1 MSLNSSVKGQDH
13 LVCIVII
20 QLAKCLL
27 NLKKIIIKTPDNL
40 DLKKKPIDVK
50 SGGRTGHHFDL
61 GFKRSNCLQLP
72 ICY

>member
-1 MSLNSSVKGQDH
+1 M
-13 LVCIVII
+13 
-20 QLAKCLL
+20 
-27 NLKKIIIKTPDNL
+27 KTPDNL